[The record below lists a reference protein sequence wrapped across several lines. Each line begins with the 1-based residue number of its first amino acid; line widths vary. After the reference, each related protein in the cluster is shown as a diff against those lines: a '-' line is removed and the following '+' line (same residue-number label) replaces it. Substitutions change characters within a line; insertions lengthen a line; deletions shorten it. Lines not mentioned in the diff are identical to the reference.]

1 MERHSN
7 KEIARELNLL
17 NERTG
22 LRFSDEHA
30 YGQPRLVIQ
39 RGPGESDISYRVNKN
54 EFYRTLYA
62 INKVLDEMERNK
74 IIFLVKYEFP

>member
-7 KEIARELNLL
+7 KEIERELRIL

-22 LRFSDEHA
+22 LKFMEDHA

-39 RGPGESDISYRVNKN
+39 RGAGESDISYRVNKN

-62 INKVLDEMERNK
+62 INKVLEEVERK
-74 IIFLVKYEFP
+74 K